1 MGIWNNIKS
10 DIKVN
15 SEYGDFEILG
25 GDLVLSK
32 NSKEISKNLIIERFK
47 TNLNDF
53 QLNPTY
59 GANLDEYLGR
69 GISNKLIEEIVT
81 RLRFTL
87 TYDNFFN
94 NSDIEILPIV
104 LDKNSIQIRVYLV
117 TNEDEALVSV
127 TYNEGEFSFD

>member
-1 MGIWNNIKS
+1 MGIWNSIKS
-10 DIKVN
+10 DIKIN
-15 SEYGDFEILG
+15 SEYGDVEILG

-32 NSKEISKNLIIERFK
+32 TNKEIAKNVIIERFK

-53 QLNPTY
+53 QLNPNY

-69 GISNKLIEEIVT
+69 GISNKLVEEIVT

-87 TYDNFFN
+87 TYDNYFLNSEIELLPVILDN
-94 NSDIEILPIV
+94 NG
-104 LDKNSIQIRVYLV
+104 IQIMLYLAN
-117 TNEDEALVSV
+117 NENEPMVSV